1 MFKKFLQTIKQ
12 RKKQRELLKQK
23 EQQKKF
29 FAVRGEIIKFYEDK
43 DLTSGVAV
51 EIPAFMRADRIMKQV
66 IKTPKDLDF
75 YYNKLLKYK
84 AAA

>member
-1 MFKKFLQTIKQ
+1 MWKKFLRMIEQKRKQ
-12 RKKQRELLKQK
+12 SELLKLK
-23 EQQKKF
+23 ERQNKYYT
-29 FAVRGEIIKFYEDK
+29 VRGEIIKFYEDK
-43 DLTSGVAV
+43 DLTDSVEI
-51 EIPAFMRADRIMKQV
+51 EIPAFMRADRIIKEI